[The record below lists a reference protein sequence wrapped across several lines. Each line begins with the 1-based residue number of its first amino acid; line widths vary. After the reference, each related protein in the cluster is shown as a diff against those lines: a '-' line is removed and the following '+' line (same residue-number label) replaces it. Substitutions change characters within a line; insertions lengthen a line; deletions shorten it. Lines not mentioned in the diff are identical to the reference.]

1 MRRYQPPPL
10 SIEAPAE
17 PVVPSFEP
25 EGPRLFGSQ
34 RRHFDDDESSESG
47 SVLELAASMRRATRG
62 SDLGESHRQSQ
73 TSRRLERSQGRC
85 TWEQYEAMNISEH
98 YGESLRPTP
107 APQPQHSFSLAAA
120 ALIRER
126 DSVADTAAGP
136 KPKSKSVPILGS
148 SAVGEV
154 EAKALA
160 LLLEWITSGQRMQ
173 AQLAA
178 ALESLAGSLGSAE
191 LPPDATFDCGEPPL
205 ESQLPPDPTTYLR
218 EHALTAA
225 ALCHQ
230 HRCARL
236 RESVFV
242 QRLQLRQAGTARD
255 EMVAMVKERPL
266 ETKQPDEWG
275 TSLGAVPANWKLDR
289 LRCLAESYGPLSE
302 LVVSSGCG
310 TCGKAGRV
318 KLPVEVWARY
328 QRPADGDAAAA
339 AANGLS
345 GLTPNASAGSPIR
358 ARRAVRP
365 PAVRHRQQRRS
376 VPVAQTRRTTVP
388 ADAGRDLAA
397 EVMRRVNA
405 AVAGIMRQTDDAQIG
420 SDAGRQRLS
429 PAAD

>member
-302 LVVSSGCG
+302 LVVGAA
-310 TCGKAGRV
+310 AG
-318 KLPVEVWARY
+318 LLAATP
-328 QRPADGDAAAA
+328 AAAA
-339 AANGLS
+339 AAERAGRRAASSCRLRC
-345 GLTPNASAGSPIR
+345 GHATRGPLTATPPRQPPTASAALRRMQAQAAPSERVALSDPRRCGTGSSADQCPW
-358 ARRAVRP
+358 RRPVVPQCPRTR
-365 PAVRHRQQRRS
+365 VVTWRRK
-376 VPVAQTRRTTVP
+376 
-388 ADAGRDLAA
+388 
-397 EVMRRVNA
+397 
-405 AVAGIMRQTDDAQIG
+405 
-420 SDAGRQRLS
+420 
-429 PAAD
+429 